1 MNPYIKLKNSQKC
14 AKKIT
19 KKWISCLVVVDLDLS
34 EDVILDEA
42 LEDGAVDL
50 AEELA

>member
-1 MNPYIKLKNSQKC
+1 MPPIITQK
-14 AKKIT
+14 
-19 KKWISCLVVVDLDLS
+19 SVELRPSSLVVVDLDLS
-34 EDVILDEA
+34 EDVVLDEA